1 MNILLVTATYYP
13 TVNGVSF
20 YIKTLKKEL
29 EKNGHKVF
37 VLAPS
42 FPGFK
47 DMEKNIIR
55 YPSLPNPLVK
65 RYPLGVPIV
74 LMSKLQKLKIDVVHV
89 QHPLVIGKFAVS
101 AAEKLG
107 ITLFFTAHTNY
118 EQYLN
123 YYFPKGYFLASKFIL
138 NDIKNLATKCQ
149 TVICPSSETQTRLK
163 NHGVKNTTLML
174 NSVDTEVFSPIK
186 KPKSEIFRIIYVG
199 RIEKEKNPLFLIDIA
214 RELKKRKFKF
224 EMLIVGTGNLW
235 AKLSQ
240 RISKLKLE
248 DEVKLGGE
256 VPNQVLP
263 ILYNSADIFFTP
275 STSEVMPITILESLA
290 CGVPVGVLKNSNL
303 ESIIT
308 NNLNGIV
315 VPNKVGAV
323 AEEIIKLASD
333 KKLLNKMSKNARLEA
348 LKHSVTTY
356 ARDLI
361 KIYKAD
367 N

>member
-1 MNILLVTATYYP
+1 MNILFATATYYP

-20 YIKTLKKEL
+20 YLKGLKKEL
-29 EKNGHKVF
+29 EKQGHKVYI
-37 VLAPS
+37 LAPS
-42 FPGFK
+42 FPGFV
-47 DMEKNIIR
+47 DTEKNILR
-55 YPSLPNPLVK
+55 YPSLPNPLIRK
-65 RYPLGVPIV
+65 YPLGVPIYPT
-74 LMSKLQKLKIDVVHV
+74 SKLKKLNLNVVHT
-89 QHPLVIGKFAVS
+89 QHPLVIGKFAAS

-107 ITLFFTAHTNY
+107 VPLFFTAHTNY

-138 NDIKNLATKCQ
+138 NDIKNLVAKCQ
-149 TVICPSSETQTRLK
+149 TVICPSAETQTRLQ

-174 NSVDTEVFSPIK
+174 NSIDTQVFSPIK
-186 KPKSEIFRIIYVG
+186 KPKSENFRIIYVG
-199 RIEKEKNPLFLIDIA
+199 RIEKEKNPLLLIDVA
-214 RELKKRKFKF
+214 RELKKRKFRF

-290 CGVPVGVLKNSNL
+290 CGVPVVVLKNSNL

-308 NNLNGIV
+308 NNINGV
-315 VPNKVGAV
+315 VVSVKAGVIAD
-323 AEEIIKLASD
+323 EIIKLERD

-356 ARDLI
+356 AKDLI
-361 KIYKAD
+361 RLYNSRD
-367 N
+367 

>member
-1 MNILLVTATYYP
+1 MVR
-13 TVNGVSF
+13 
-20 YIKTLKKEL
+20 
-29 EKNGHKVF
+29 KVF
-37 VLAPS
+37 
-42 FPGFK
+42 
-47 DMEKNIIR
+47 
-55 YPSLPNPLVK
+55 
-65 RYPLGVPIV
+65 
-74 LMSKLQKLKIDVVHV
+74 
-89 QHPLVIGKFAVS
+89 
-101 AAEKLG
+101 
-107 ITLFFTAHTNY
+107 
-118 EQYLN
+118 
-123 YYFPKGYFLASKFIL
+123 
-138 NDIKNLATKCQ
+138 
-149 TVICPSSETQTRLK
+149 
-163 NHGVKNTTLML
+163 
-174 NSVDTEVFSPIK
+174 FSPIK

-248 DEVKLGGE
+248 DEFKLGGE